1 MNLLTDK
8 VLLLYVSRV
17 NCIPFYKISM
27 RIQKMLR
34 FLLSIFIVL
43 ISSVLADQQPSR
55 ADNLQRD
62 RKISPNFLNIQE
74 ESSEP
79 LTVTSQTKQKNI
91 LPTLKQST
99 QLKQNN
105 HIILQSTAQ
114 DLVQKSSNLPKN
126 PFTNLPVQTRST
138 SAQDTVASSK
148 DTPRSTPAQDK
159 TASITNTPFRLVGW
173 ETAKPIGKDHL
184 LLQFG
189 GVSFNN
195 PYDFRRF
202 TGTEINRSNDAYLDL
217 VYGLSNDTQISVGL
231 SGKDDTIF
239 AGLVR
244 IDSQLQI
251 INNTI
256 PVQYKWRF
264 YNQDSLQAAVVLGAE
279 FPAPFSALFF
289 RPRRSIEYWQRAAN
303 GVDTDR
309 FFAPNNDVVLGVGLP
324 ISYQVNDRLGLHLN
338 PRISL
343 FPRNL
348 AVTETTGDPN
358 GLKNAGI
365 GFDGQRIEYHG
376 TVAGIGVG
384 FSYALSPKLQV
395 SADFTQILMGK
406 NAIGPAMNGSL
417 LSTQPVWNAGIQYSP
432 NNRTAL
438 GVYVTN
444 RFNATSASPSN
455 LLAQPGGDY
464 GFGLNVT
471 YLPDF
476 AGKFTDPVRT
486 SYPTKAAFWNTATG
500 FPSTTLPASSV
511 FYQVGASHLR
521 EGNASVRLG
530 LSDDFEIAVTHSNSN
545 RRAMPIETGVF
556 LRWGLLPDRGKSGL
570 SGAFDLGL
578 TRIDGQD
585 LELGYSL
592 YADSPISY
600 RLPGNKLTFHA
611 TPKLVIPAQFQGVS
625 NIFALSLGATWQ
637 MTDNTQIFGGITSSL
652 MGDNQLVAGKTL
664 SMNGNTP
671 VYNLGIRQLFPNG
684 NSTYGLEVYYTNGAG
699 SSGYQA
705 VSALP
710 NGDHQFGIR
719 FSLLNGTPSGDVE
732 KSR

>member
-1 MNLLTDK
+1 MSLLIDI
-8 VLLLYVSRV
+8 VLLVHVFYRDF
-17 NCIPFYKISM
+17 IPIHKIPK
-27 RIQKMLR
+27 RIQQMLK
-34 FLLSIFIVL
+34 FLISILIIL
-43 ISSVLADQQPSR
+43 ISSFLADQRPSR
-55 ADNLQRD
+55 AEDLQGD
-62 RKISPNFLNIQE
+62 RKTSPNLLDIQE
-74 ESSEP
+74 KPSDH
-79 LTVTSQTKQKNI
+79 LTVNSQTRPKTI
-91 LPTLKQST
+91 LPSIKRLT
-99 QLKQNN
+99 QLEQEKQ
-105 HIILQSTAQ
+105 IVVQSTAK
-114 DLVQKSSNLPKN
+114 DLVQKSPNSSER
-126 PFTNLPVQTRST
+126 PFTPSLAQSRTTPHPVKLSP
-138 SAQDTVASSK
+138 VK
-148 DTPRSTPAQDK
+148 D
-159 TASITNTPFRLVGW
+159 TPFRLVGW
-173 ETAKPIGKDHL
+173 ETAKPIGKDNL

-189 GVSFNN
+189 GVSFKN

-202 TGTEINRSNDAYLDL
+202 NSTEINRSNDAYLDV
-217 VYGLSNDTQISVGL
+217 VYGLSKDTQISVGL

-244 IDSQLQI
+244 INSQLQI

-264 YNQDSLQAAVVLGAE
+264 HNQNPLQAAVVLGAE

-289 RPRRSIEYWQRAAN
+289 RPRRSIEYWQYAAN
-303 GVDTDR
+303 GIDTER
-309 FFAPNNDVVLGVGLP
+309 IFAPNNDVVLGVGLP

-338 PRISL
+338 PRISF
-343 FPRNL
+343 FPSSL
-348 AVTETTGDPN
+348 AVTEILGDPN
-358 GLKNAGI
+358 AIKNSGI
-365 GFDGQRIEYHG
+365 GFDGQRLEYHG

-406 NAIGPAMNGSL
+406 NSIGTATNGSL
-417 LSTQPVWNAGIQYSP
+417 LNTQPVWNAGIQYSP

-464 GFGLNVT
+464 GFGLNIT

-476 AGKFTDPVRT
+476 AGNLTEPVRT
-486 SYPTKAAFWNTATG
+486 SYPSKEAFWNTATG
-500 FPSTTLPASSV
+500 FPSTTLPASSAL
-511 FYQVGASHLR
+511 YQFGI
-521 EGNASVRLG
+521 GNHRQGNPSVRLG
-530 LSDDFEIAVTHSNSN
+530 LSDDFEIALTHSNSN
-545 RRAMPIETGVF
+545 RRSMPIETGVF

-578 TRIDGQD
+578 IRIDGQD

-600 RLPGNKLTFHA
+600 RLPGNQLTFHA
-611 TPKLVIPAQFQGVS
+611 TPKLVIPAQFQGVP
-625 NIFALSLGATWQ
+625 NILALSLGATWQ
-637 MTDNTQIFGGITSSL
+637 MTENTQIFGGITSSL
-652 MGDNQLVAGKTL
+652 MGDNQLITGKTL
-664 SMNGNTP
+664 SMSGNTP

-684 NSTYGLEVYYTNGAG
+684 HSTYGLEVYYTNGAG
-699 SSGYQA
+699 SHGYQA

-710 NGDHQFGIR
+710 NGEHQFGIR
-719 FSLLNGTPSGDVE
+719 LSLLNGTPPNHEG